1 MIAIYINPL
10 EMLYKTLF
18 CDKQNRIIM
27 LIDLTMNV
35 AIQGKHGESSTTFSG
50 VIINIEERRIGDP
63 LNCKSKNLIYL
74 LECKKF
80 GKQYVRE
87 QSTNSTNALGSIAAP
102 SSTMANFLF
111 LLQ

>member
-10 EMLYKTLF
+10 EMLYKTLL

-35 AIQGKHGESSTTFSG
+35 AIQGKHGESSITFSG
-50 VIINIEERRIGDP
+50 VIINREERRIRD

-74 LECKKF
+74 LECKKCCE
-80 GKQYVRE
+80 QYVGE
-87 QSTNSTNALGSIAAP
+87 QSANSTNALGS
-102 SSTMANFLF
+102 MANLLF
-111 LLQ
+111 LLK

>member
-10 EMLYKTLF
+10 EMLYKTLL

-35 AIQGKHGESSTTFSG
+35 AIQGKHGESSITFSG
-50 VIINIEERRIGDP
+50 VIINREERRIRDP

-74 LECKKF
+74 LECKKCC
-80 GKQYVRE
+80 KQYVGE
-87 QSTNSTNALGSIAAP
+87 QSANSKNVLGS
-102 SSTMANFLF
+102 MDNLLF

>member
-10 EMLYKTLF
+10 EMLYKTLL
-18 CDKQNRIIM
+18 CHKQNRIIM

-35 AIQGKHGESSTTFSG
+35 AIQGKHGESSITFSG
-50 VIINIEERRIGDP
+50 VIINREERRIRDP

-74 LECKKF
+74 LEFKKC
-80 GKQYVRE
+80 GKQFVGE
-87 QSTNSTNALGSIAAP
+87 QSANSTNALGS
-102 SSTMANFLF
+102 MDNFLF